1 MLQGIGVIG
10 TQIAHLLNLAKR
22 QSRVDARHQRRADTL
37 EQYSISRKNFT
48 LKQNPFARGGS
59 GAVYRGT
66 YCNKQVDP
74 APETLNS
81 RP

>member
-1 MLQGIGVIG
+1 MLQGFGVIG
-10 TQIAHLLNLAKR
+10 TKIDRVLELAEQR
-22 QSRVDARHQRRADTL
+22 SREDARHQRRCDTL
-37 EQYSISRKNFT
+37 EQYSISRNKFR
-48 LKQNPFARGGS
+48 LEKKPFARGGS

-66 YCNKQVDP
+66 DCNKQVDP